1 MESLNERL
9 AALRAEKEVGRD
21 PAVTALM
28 NRSTD
33 DLRASGILD
42 GVRSVGDTAPD
53 FELLGSDGRIWRL
66 RDLLGESGRDGVV
79 LAWFPKAFT
88 PG

>member
-1 MESLNERL
+1 MPERT
-9 AALRAEKEVGRD
+9 GI
-21 PAVTALM
+21 VTFKGGPL
-28 NRSTD
+28 T
-33 DLRASGILD
+33 LLGPELK
-42 GVRSVGDTAPD
+42 VGDTAPD
-53 FELLGSDGRIWRL
+53 FELLGSDGRTWRL

>member
-1 MESLNERL
+1 MRSSWITLL
-9 AALRAEKEVGRD
+9 IALFCACAE
-21 PAVTALM
+21 PAPKGTSADATPNPANL
-28 NRSTD
+28 
-33 DLRASGILD
+33 
-42 GVRSVGDTAPD
+42 SVGDTAPD

>member
-1 MESLNERL
+1 MRTPRITLLIALLCACTEP
-9 AALRAEKEVGRD
+9 AAEGTGA
-21 PAVTALM
+21 
-28 NRSTD
+28 
-33 DLRASGILD
+33 D
-42 GVRSVGDTAPD
+42 GMPITVVLSVGDSAPD
-53 FELLGSDGRIWRL
+53 FELLGSDGRSWRL